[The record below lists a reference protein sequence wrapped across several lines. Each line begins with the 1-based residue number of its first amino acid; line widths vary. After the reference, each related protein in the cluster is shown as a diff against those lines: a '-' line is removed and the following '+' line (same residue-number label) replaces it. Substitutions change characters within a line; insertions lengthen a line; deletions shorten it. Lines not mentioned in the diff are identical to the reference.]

1 MRSDRSSS
9 PFGSVGKDSSGARH
23 AGIARVGREP
33 NERVERHGDSGKSP
47 VHCAK
52 VPAPRRCLHFGKC
65 ALHREL
71 VPSRT
76 SVGLAEHKANQG
88 HSRPAGVTRDLL
100 ATLSD
105 LLHGSVVLVARNGTV
120 YIGIIIAA
128 YVVIAASTFATMF
141 ACSQT

>member
-1 MRSDRSSS
+1 
-9 PFGSVGKDSSGARH
+9 
-23 AGIARVGREP
+23 
-33 NERVERHGDSGKSP
+33 
-47 VHCAK
+47 
-52 VPAPRRCLHFGKC
+52 
-65 ALHREL
+65 
-71 VPSRT
+71 
-76 SVGLAEHKANQG
+76 VGLAEHKANQG